1 MKVSIIITCF
11 NLEKYI
17 SRAINSCLNQTMHE
31 DEFEI
36 IVVDDGSQDNSWNI
50 IKSYGKI
57 IRAIKIEKNSGV
69 ALASNK
75 GILISKGENIVRVD
89 GDDFVNR
96 NFIFTLYE
104 VLRWNKD
111 LGFVYCD
118 NIIVNDKEE
127 RIQSKKTLE
136 VLLDHGAGVMFRKNL
151 MYEIGLYDESLRNR
165 EDYDFVL
172 RFLKKYKGFH
182 LQLPYY
188 RYFKREGS
196 LSSYS
201 KERSEMKS
209 LINDKLD
216 FKL

>member
-172 RFLKKYKGFH
+172 RFLKKYQGFH